1 MYYPAS
7 PDVRVP
13 RTFVE
18 IVQGRASDSPDRC
31 ACSFVWEDGSET
43 TFTYGE
49 LDRRARSIAATL
61 RQLARAGERALLIYP
76 PGLDFIAGFFGCM
89 YAGIVAVPATYPKP
103 RRPMPRL
110 SAIAGDCEATV
121 ALTTERTLATL
132 DFARAG
138 REVQA
143 LRWIPTDHLCKPSQN
158 GWGLAEIGV
167 DDLAFLQYTSGSTSD
182 PKGVMVSHGNLMHNL
197 EMIRQ
202 GFRIEQVCPDLANG
216 TGVFWLPAYHDMGLI
231 GGILEPLYLGGRTV
245 LMSPASFLQRPI
257 RWLSAIQDYQAVIS
271 GAPNFAYELC
281 VRKTTPEER
290 ASLDLSSW
298 QLAFCG
304 AEPIRA
310 ETLELFAEAFA
321 PCGFRRTA
329 YYPCYGM
336 AEATLMVAGGD
347 GPGHPVVNTV
357 DRSALAEH
365 KVVRASENN
374 GARAQKLVG
383 CGKALLDQEIV
394 IADVEHA
401 TRCLPGQVG
410 EIWVK
415 GPNVARG
422 YWNRPDEN
430 EKTFGAYLTDT
441 GEGPFLRTGDLGFV
455 SEGQLYVTGRVK
467 DMIIIR
473 GRNLYPQDIE
483 LTVENAHDALRHSA
497 GAAFSVEVDGQER
510 LATIHEVDRQYRN
523 PDFQEMI
530 RSIRRAVAEEH
541 ELDVYAVVLIGQAS
555 LPRTTSG
562 KVQRNLCR
570 QRFSTGELKVL
581 AQWTGNGDLHKQKI
595 NNKRPA
601 EKPASRVTS
610 TRVGPNGGA
619 GFARGS
625 NGNGRP
631 KKIKLEDRPLS
642 ADEIERLAERI
653 EARLLDWLAEHT
665 PVPDEEVDRDKP
677 FAEYGLD
684 SLAAVELS
692 CQLEEWLKVQ
702 IAPVVAWNYPT
713 PATLALYLAREA
725 AGATSDSVEEPETV
739 PQQVTDDFERLLSE
753 VESLSESEAEAALA
767 RERHAE

>member
-18 IVQGRASDSPDRC
+18 LVQRRACDNPDRC
-31 ACSFVWEDGSET
+31 AYSFVREDASET
-43 TFTYGE
+43 TLTFGE

-61 RQLARAGERALLIYP
+61 QQLAEAGERALLIYP
-76 PGLDFIAGFFGCM
+76 PGLDFISGFFGCL

-110 SAIAGDCEATV
+110 SAIAGDCEATI

-138 REVQA
+138 RELQA
-143 LRWIPTDHLCKPSQN
+143 LRWIPTDHLCKPTPN
-158 GWGLAEIGV
+158 GWRCPEIGV

-182 PKGVMVSHGNLMHNL
+182 PKGVMVSHGNLLHNL

-202 GFRIEQVCPDLANG
+202 GFRLEQVCPDPANG

-231 GGILEPLYLGGRTV
+231 GGILEPLYVGGRSV
-245 LMSPASFLQRPI
+245 LMSPASFLQRPL
-257 RWLSAIQDYQAVIS
+257 RWLRAIQDYGAVVS

-290 ASLDLSSW
+290 APLDLSSW

-310 ETLELFAEAFA
+310 ETLDLFAEAFA
-321 PCGFRRTA
+321 PCGFRPTA

-336 AEATLMVAGGD
+336 AEATLLVAGGE
-347 GPGHPVVNTV
+347 GPGRPVVSTV
-357 DRSALAEH
+357 ERSALAEH

-374 GARAQKLVG
+374 GSQTQKLVG
-383 CGKALLDQEIV
+383 CGKALLNQQIV
-394 IADVEHA
+394 IAHVEHD
-401 TRCLPGQVG
+401 TRCPPGRVG
-410 EIWVK
+410 EIWIK

-430 EKTFGAYLTDT
+430 QQTFGAHLADT

-467 DMIIIR
+467 DIIIIR

-483 LTVENAHDALRHSA
+483 LTVENAHRALRHSA
-497 GAAFSVEVDGQER
+497 GAAFSVEIDGHER
-510 LATIHEVDRQYRN
+510 LATIQEVDRQHRD
-523 PDFQEMI
+523 PDLQDVI

-570 QRFSTGELKVL
+570 QRFSTGGLKVL
-581 AQWTGNGDLHKQKI
+581 AQWISNGDLQKQKM

-601 EKPASRVTS
+601 GRPA
-610 TRVGPNGGA
+610 GPAATHDGA
-619 GFARGS
+619 HDGARSGRPS
-625 NGNGRP
+625 SGNGRP
-631 KKIKLEDRPLS
+631 KKLKLEDGPLS

-653 EARLLDWLAEHT
+653 EARLLDWLGEHT
-665 PVPDEEVDRDKP
+665 PVPAEEVDRDKP

-692 CQLEEWLKVQ
+692 CQLEDWLKVQ

-713 PATLALYLAREA
+713 PAKLALYLAGEA
-725 AGATSDSVEEPETV
+725 GGATSDSVEGPETV
-739 PQQVTDDFERLLSE
+739 PGQATDDFERLLAE